1 MNQSDAKEDE
11 ATCAKRSKIAQR
23 VPLKRGKKMARKKDD
38 AGKMAVTS
46 VGQTL
51 ICAKNDK
58 HANNEGRC
66 STQLAGEYRF
76 KTRSKIGWLYSQLV
90 DKIFMCVLIG

>member
-1 MNQSDAKEDE
+1 MTQSDTKEDE

-23 VPLKRGKKMARKKDD
+23 VPLKRGKKMARKKMTRE
-38 AGKMAVTS
+38 KMAVAS

-58 HANNEGRC
+58 HANNEGGCR
-66 STQLAGEYRF
+66 TQLAGEYRF

-90 DKIFMCVLIG
+90 DKIVMCVLID

>member
-1 MNQSDAKEDE
+1 MNQSDTKGDE

-23 VPLKRGKKMARKKDD
+23 VPLKRGKKMAV
-38 AGKMAVTS
+38 AS

-66 STQLAGEYRF
+66 RTQLAGEYRF

-90 DKIFMCVLIG
+90 DKIFMCVLID

>member
-1 MNQSDAKEDE
+1 
-11 ATCAKRSKIAQR
+11 
-23 VPLKRGKKMARKKDD
+23 MARKKMTRE
-38 AGKMAVTS
+38 KMAVAS

-66 STQLAGEYRF
+66 RTQLAGEYRF

-90 DKIFMCVLIG
+90 DKIFMCVLIDLSYICKFRSYTKLGKCKMT